1 MIKLFKA
8 PELNEIKVK
17 KEAISKHLINMLPG
31 CKVRHK
37 HDFDAGAVVF
47 YMKISE
53 ITKEFSICDQYLQ
66 DSSTIEVFDFIKK
79 NEVIKIIST
88 HGKVKIVIREG
99 YPATSYR

>member
-8 PELNEIKVK
+8 PKLNEIKVK

-31 CKVRHK
+31 CKVRYK
-37 HDFDAGAVVF
+37 HDFDDGAVVF

-66 DSSTIEVFDFIKK
+66 DSSIIEVFDFIKK
-79 NEVIKIIST
+79 NEVLKIMST

-99 YPATSYR
+99 YPAISYR

>member
-31 CKVRHK
+31 CKVRYK
-37 HDFDAGAVVF
+37 HDVNADAVVF
-47 YMKISE
+47 YIKISE

-66 DSSTIEVFDFIKK
+66 DSSTIEAFDFIKK

-88 HGKVKIVIREG
+88 HGKVKVVIREG
-99 YPATSYR
+99 YPAISYR